1 MGTELLA
8 FESAEGESV
17 VFAVS
22 DTDPGVELVGRG
34 SRGELLPGPV
44 QLEAALDTIRTASE
58 AVLDRLKQVGQRPY
72 EVEVE
77 FGVQMNAKVGAI
89 IAATEAQGHLRV
101 KVKWQ
106 PGR

>member
-1 MGTELLA
+1 MGTELLS
-8 FESAEGESV
+8 FQSADGESV

-22 DTDPGVELVGRG
+22 DTDPGVELV
-34 SRGELLPGPV
+34 SRRSSGQLLPGPV
-44 QLEAALDTIRTASE
+44 QLETALDTIRTASE
-58 AVLDRLKQVGQRPY
+58 AVLDRLKQVGERPC

-106 PGR
+106 TGR